1 MDDKTLS
8 DFMPKT
14 NSEGEIIIG
23 EFSQQSSIKL
33 TTDEVIKK
41 LSTVKDPELGI
52 NIYDLGLIYDIKIDE
67 GNNVNITMTLTT
79 VNCPVADSFPLDIAK
94 NITSLENTGQVKVK
108 LTFDPPWN
116 KDMMSDDAR
125 LANLASSLIISLFHG
140 GSNVSLTLT
149 CPVFSKDVIFL
160 AISSGKESATG
171 QLTVVRVM
179 VIFTLLPSSI
189 LIS

>member
-23 EFSQQSSIKL
+23 EFSHQSSIKL
-33 TTDEVIKK
+33 TNDDVIKK
-41 LSTVKDPELGI
+41 LLTIKDPELGI

-94 NITSLENTGQVKVK
+94 NITSLENSGQVKVK
-108 LTFDPPWN
+108 LTFNPPWN

-125 LANLASSLIISLFHG
+125 LALG
-140 GSNVSLTLT
+140 Y
-149 CPVFSKDVIFL
+149 
-160 AISSGKESATG
+160 
-171 QLTVVRVM
+171 
-179 VIFTLLPSSI
+179 
-189 LIS
+189 

>member
-41 LSTVKDPELGI
+41 LSTIKDPELGI

-125 LANLASSLIISLFHG
+125 IALG
-140 GSNVSLTLT
+140 Y
-149 CPVFSKDVIFL
+149 
-160 AISSGKESATG
+160 
-171 QLTVVRVM
+171 
-179 VIFTLLPSSI
+179 
-189 LIS
+189 

>member
-79 VNCPVADSFPLDIAK
+79 VNCPVADSFPLDVAK

-125 LANLASSLIISLFHG
+125 LALG
-140 GSNVSLTLT
+140 Y
-149 CPVFSKDVIFL
+149 
-160 AISSGKESATG
+160 
-171 QLTVVRVM
+171 
-179 VIFTLLPSSI
+179 
-189 LIS
+189 

>member
-14 NSEGEIIIG
+14 NSEGEIVYG
-23 EFSQQSSIKL
+23 ELSTQSSVKL
-33 TTDEVIKK
+33 NIDEIIKK
-41 LSTVKDPELGI
+41 LSTIKDPELGI

-67 GNNVNITMTLTT
+67 GNNVKITMTLTT

-94 NITSLENTGQVKVK
+94 NITSLENIGQVKVK

-125 LANLASSLIISLFHG
+125 IALG
-140 GSNVSLTLT
+140 Y
-149 CPVFSKDVIFL
+149 
-160 AISSGKESATG
+160 
-171 QLTVVRVM
+171 
-179 VIFTLLPSSI
+179 
-189 LIS
+189 

>member
-23 EFSQQSSIKL
+23 EFSHKSSIKL
-33 TTDEVIKK
+33 TADEVIKK
-41 LSTVKDPELGI
+41 LLTIKDPELGI

-94 NITSLENTGQVKVK
+94 NITSLENSGQVKVK

-125 LANLASSLIISLFHG
+125 LALG
-140 GSNVSLTLT
+140 Y
-149 CPVFSKDVIFL
+149 
-160 AISSGKESATG
+160 
-171 QLTVVRVM
+171 
-179 VIFTLLPSSI
+179 
-189 LIS
+189 

>member
-14 NSEGEIIIG
+14 NSEGEIVYG
-23 EFSQQSSIKL
+23 EFSAQSSVKL
-33 TTDEVIKK
+33 TTDEIIKK
-41 LSTVKDPELGI
+41 LSTIKDPELGI

-67 GNNVNITMTLTT
+67 GNNVKITMTLTT

-94 NITSLENTGQVKVK
+94 NITSLENIGQVKVK

-125 LANLASSLIISLFHG
+125 IALG
-140 GSNVSLTLT
+140 Y
-149 CPVFSKDVIFL
+149 
-160 AISSGKESATG
+160 
-171 QLTVVRVM
+171 
-179 VIFTLLPSSI
+179 
-189 LIS
+189 

>member
-125 LANLASSLIISLFHG
+125 IALG
-140 GSNVSLTLT
+140 Y
-149 CPVFSKDVIFL
+149 
-160 AISSGKESATG
+160 
-171 QLTVVRVM
+171 
-179 VIFTLLPSSI
+179 
-189 LIS
+189 

>member
-41 LSTVKDPELGI
+41 LSIIKDPELGI

-79 VNCPVADSFPLDIAK
+79 VNCPVADSFPLDVAK

-125 LANLASSLIISLFHG
+125 LALG
-140 GSNVSLTLT
+140 Y
-149 CPVFSKDVIFL
+149 
-160 AISSGKESATG
+160 
-171 QLTVVRVM
+171 
-179 VIFTLLPSSI
+179 
-189 LIS
+189 

>member
-14 NSEGEIIIG
+14 NSEGEIVYG
-23 EFSQQSSIKL
+23 EFSNQSSIKL
-33 TTDEVIKK
+33 TTDEIIKK
-41 LSTVKDPELGI
+41 LSTIKDPELGI

-67 GNNVNITMTLTT
+67 GNNVKITMTLTT

-94 NITSLENTGQVKVK
+94 NITSLENIGQVKVK

-125 LANLASSLIISLFHG
+125 IALG
-140 GSNVSLTLT
+140 Y
-149 CPVFSKDVIFL
+149 
-160 AISSGKESATG
+160 
-171 QLTVVRVM
+171 
-179 VIFTLLPSSI
+179 
-189 LIS
+189 

>member
-14 NSEGEIIIG
+14 NSEGEIILG

-41 LSTVKDPELGI
+41 LSTIKDPELGI

-94 NITSLENTGQVKVK
+94 NIISLENTGQVKVK

-125 LANLASSLIISLFHG
+125 LALG
-140 GSNVSLTLT
+140 Y
-149 CPVFSKDVIFL
+149 
-160 AISSGKESATG
+160 
-171 QLTVVRVM
+171 
-179 VIFTLLPSSI
+179 
-189 LIS
+189 

>member
-41 LSTVKDPELGI
+41 LSTIKDPELGI
-52 NIYDLGLIYDIKIDE
+52 NIYDLGLIYDIKIYE

-79 VNCPVADSFPLDIAK
+79 VNCPVADSFPLDVAK

-125 LANLASSLIISLFHG
+125 LALG
-140 GSNVSLTLT
+140 Y
-149 CPVFSKDVIFL
+149 
-160 AISSGKESATG
+160 
-171 QLTVVRVM
+171 
-179 VIFTLLPSSI
+179 
-189 LIS
+189 

>member
-23 EFSQQSSIKL
+23 EFSHQSSIKL
-33 TTDEVIKK
+33 TTDDVIKK
-41 LSTVKDPELGI
+41 LLTIKDPELGI

-94 NITSLENTGQVKVK
+94 NITSLENSGQVKVK

-125 LANLASSLIISLFHG
+125 LALG
-140 GSNVSLTLT
+140 Y
-149 CPVFSKDVIFL
+149 
-160 AISSGKESATG
+160 
-171 QLTVVRVM
+171 
-179 VIFTLLPSSI
+179 
-189 LIS
+189 

>member
-14 NSEGEIIIG
+14 NSEGEIVYG
-23 EFSQQSSIKL
+23 EFSTHSSIKL
-33 TTDEVIKK
+33 TDDEVIKK
-41 LSTVKDPELGI
+41 LSTIKDPELGI

-79 VNCPVADSFPLDIAK
+79 VNCPVADSFPIDIAK
-94 NITSLENTGQVKVK
+94 NIISLENTGQVKVK

-125 LANLASSLIISLFHG
+125 LALG
-140 GSNVSLTLT
+140 Y
-149 CPVFSKDVIFL
+149 
-160 AISSGKESATG
+160 
-171 QLTVVRVM
+171 Q
-179 VIFTLLPSSI
+179 
-189 LIS
+189 

>member
-14 NSEGEIIIG
+14 NSEGEVIIG
-23 EFSQQSSIKL
+23 EFSHQSSIKL
-33 TTDEVIKK
+33 TTDDVIKK
-41 LSTVKDPELGI
+41 LLTIKDPELGI

-94 NITSLENTGQVKVK
+94 NITSLENSGQVKVK

-125 LANLASSLIISLFHG
+125 LALG
-140 GSNVSLTLT
+140 Y
-149 CPVFSKDVIFL
+149 
-160 AISSGKESATG
+160 
-171 QLTVVRVM
+171 
-179 VIFTLLPSSI
+179 
-189 LIS
+189 

>member
-14 NSEGEIIIG
+14 NSEGEIVVG

-41 LSTVKDPELGI
+41 LSTIKDPELGI
-52 NIYDLGLIYDIKIDE
+52 NIYDLGLIYDVKIDE

-79 VNCPVADSFPLDIAK
+79 VNCQVADSFPLDIAK
-94 NITSLENTGQVKVK
+94 NIISLENTGQVKVK

-125 LANLASSLIISLFHG
+125 LALG
-140 GSNVSLTLT
+140 Y
-149 CPVFSKDVIFL
+149 
-160 AISSGKESATG
+160 
-171 QLTVVRVM
+171 
-179 VIFTLLPSSI
+179 
-189 LIS
+189 

>member
-33 TTDEVIKK
+33 TTDEVIKR
-41 LSTVKDPELGI
+41 LSTIKDPELGI

-79 VNCPVADSFPLDIAK
+79 VNCPVADSFPLDVAK

-125 LANLASSLIISLFHG
+125 LALG
-140 GSNVSLTLT
+140 Y
-149 CPVFSKDVIFL
+149 
-160 AISSGKESATG
+160 
-171 QLTVVRVM
+171 
-179 VIFTLLPSSI
+179 
-189 LIS
+189 

>member
-14 NSEGEIIIG
+14 NSEGEIVIG
-23 EFSQQSSIKL
+23 EFSHQSSIKM

-41 LSTVKDPELGI
+41 LSTIKDPELGI

-67 GNNVNITMTLTT
+67 GNNINITMTLTT

-94 NITSLENTGQVKVK
+94 NIISLENTGQVKVK

-125 LANLASSLIISLFHG
+125 LALG
-140 GSNVSLTLT
+140 Y
-149 CPVFSKDVIFL
+149 
-160 AISSGKESATG
+160 
-171 QLTVVRVM
+171 
-179 VIFTLLPSSI
+179 
-189 LIS
+189 

>member
-14 NSEGEIIIG
+14 NSEGEIVIG
-23 EFSQQSSIKL
+23 ELSQQSSIKL

-41 LSTVKDPELGI
+41 LSTIKDPELGI

-125 LANLASSLIISLFHG
+125 LALG
-140 GSNVSLTLT
+140 Y
-149 CPVFSKDVIFL
+149 
-160 AISSGKESATG
+160 
-171 QLTVVRVM
+171 
-179 VIFTLLPSSI
+179 
-189 LIS
+189 

>member
-23 EFSQQSSIKL
+23 EFSHQSSIKL
-33 TTDEVIKK
+33 TNDDVIKK
-41 LSTVKDPELGI
+41 LLTIKDPELGI

-94 NITSLENTGQVKVK
+94 NITSLENSGQVKVK

-125 LANLASSLIISLFHG
+125 LALG
-140 GSNVSLTLT
+140 Y
-149 CPVFSKDVIFL
+149 
-160 AISSGKESATG
+160 
-171 QLTVVRVM
+171 
-179 VIFTLLPSSI
+179 
-189 LIS
+189 

>member
-23 EFSQQSSIKL
+23 EFSHQSSIKL
-33 TTDEVIKK
+33 TADEVIKK
-41 LSTVKDPELGI
+41 LSTIKDPELGI

-116 KDMMSDDAR
+116 KDMMSDDAK
-125 LANLASSLIISLFHG
+125 LALG
-140 GSNVSLTLT
+140 Y
-149 CPVFSKDVIFL
+149 
-160 AISSGKESATG
+160 
-171 QLTVVRVM
+171 
-179 VIFTLLPSSI
+179 
-189 LIS
+189 

>member
-116 KDMMSDDAR
+116 KDMMSDDAK
-125 LANLASSLIISLFHG
+125 LALG
-140 GSNVSLTLT
+140 Y
-149 CPVFSKDVIFL
+149 
-160 AISSGKESATG
+160 
-171 QLTVVRVM
+171 
-179 VIFTLLPSSI
+179 
-189 LIS
+189 

>member
-94 NITSLENTGQVKVK
+94 NITSLENTGQIKVK

-125 LANLASSLIISLFHG
+125 LALG
-140 GSNVSLTLT
+140 Y
-149 CPVFSKDVIFL
+149 
-160 AISSGKESATG
+160 
-171 QLTVVRVM
+171 
-179 VIFTLLPSSI
+179 
-189 LIS
+189 